1 MKNIMKNIKKFY
13 KEHRIFSILMAVVIV
28 CVILLCTLLIQCFYS
43 GNKDKYGD
51 RLDDISKYE
60 IKEERF
66 DAIEKEM
73 SSQKD
78 VESIKIYRTGRIIY
92 TELKFKKNSETDKL
106 KAQNYTINILDKF
119 STEEKA
125 YYDFHFELE
134 KEQTETSEG
143 FLLQGCRN
151 SNGSGLSWNNDRE
164 VVE

>member
-28 CVILLCTLLIQCFYS
+28 CVILLCTLLIQCFYT

-60 IKEERF
+60 IKEEKLTE
-66 DAIEKEM
+66 IESKIA
-73 SSQKD
+73 SQKD
-78 VESIKIYRTGRIIY
+78 VEKVNIYRTGRIIY
-92 TELKFKKNSETDKL
+92 SELKFKGEVDKL
-106 KAQNYTINILDKF
+106 AAQNVAINILDEF
-119 STEEKA
+119 STDEKS

-134 KEQTETSEG
+134 KKETTTSEG

-151 SNGSGLSWNNDRE
+151 SNGNGLSWNNDRE
-164 VVE
+164 DSE